1 MLVNTPAHFNP
12 HTSVSLRFLKCAVQV
27 CGLAGLDRTC
37 AAPFWLAESKITSAL
52 KREPVESKRGHCC
65 GRSAGKEITL
75 APMQVLV

>member
-1 MLVNTPAHFNP
+1 MRSAL
-12 HTSVSLRFLKCAVQV
+12 
-27 CGLAGLDRTC
+27 LAGGV
-37 AAPFWLAESKITSAL
+37 KITSAL

>member
-37 AAPFWLAESKITSAL
+37 AAPFWLAESKITSAPL
-52 KREPVESKRGHCC
+52 KT
-65 GRSAGKEITL
+65 SAGT
-75 APMQVLV
+75 AANVVLGN